1 MTIHKTAEDMR
12 FIDGDSRVLPGFALT
27 GVGQLPQCRL
37 IWRAQSPDSGTS
49 GRSKKPPLDVAL
61 ICRPNDLYDTRRKE
75 STDARFTEEVL
86 YRVPTHD
93 GPDTLHKARRDGM
106 HNEA

>member
-12 FIDGDSRVLPGFALT
+12 FIDGDSRVLPGL
-27 GVGQLPQCRL
+27 
-37 IWRAQSPDSGTS
+37 SPDSGTS

-106 HNEA
+106 HNQA